1 MSPHTTIAVLRQE
14 HRGSHSPPSSI
25 TRLGIHSL
33 CMPWL
38 SFDIWLMSP
47 RCIIVYQP
55 LLVSVISWLH
65 PAQKENWLVPALFLS
80 RDSTKTKGSERLLWP
95 IILADAH
102 TLCFEQC
109 ITMSIFEFTD
119 KNFSIWLKSRIQTN
133 FLSSI
138 HWNLWVIF
146 QDQGDFRNE
155 PSSSGSSSAVYFLA

>member
-1 MSPHTTIAVLRQE
+1 MHNFKPFFVTPPTP
-14 HRGSHSPPSSI
+14 RGSKNSI
-25 TRLGIHSL
+25 KG
-33 CMPWL
+33 
-38 SFDIWLMSP
+38 
-47 RCIIVYQP
+47 
-55 LLVSVISWLH
+55 
-65 PAQKENWLVPALFLS
+65 LFLVYLHSVSS
-80 RDSTKTKGSERLLWP
+80 RKKQARPIKKCLVVWNYQCSPTIINPTGYTKKFNSLRKQWVTKKWYITSERLLWP

-119 KNFSIWLKSRIQTN
+119 KNFYIWLKSRIQTN

-155 PSSSGSSSAVYFLA
+155 PSSSGSSSAVYFFA